1 MLGKAARPE
10 SSAKTNAPVN
20 ICFITNIFPPDI
32 GGPAT
37 YVSHLAEE
45 LHERGHTVAVI
56 ATADDPAD
64 TSAVFPF
71 PVHKVS
77 RQLPVWRRY
86 LALIRTALRVARSA
100 DVIYVNGADLPA
112 IIAGKLLRKPRALKV
127 VGDFAWEYAIRQ
139 NWDVAHID
147 AFQTE
152 RHAWR
157 VEFIR
162 ALQRFYARNAHVV
175 ITPSNYVK
183 SLVVGWGV
191 PGERVQVIY
200 NALTA
205 AVRVDA
211 TQAEAK
217 AELGLNFPTVMT
229 VARLYAWKN
238 VDELIDL
245 VPQIDPAAKLVIVG
259 DGPEQAA
266 LEARARAQGVA
277 ERVVFVGR
285 VPHAEVP
292 LYIRAADVFVL
303 NTQYEGLSHTLLE
316 VRSVGVP
323 IVTTAVGGNFEVIEH
338 GKSGILTPLGDL
350 NAMASAINELLAD
363 PAQGARLCAAAR
375 RGLDYFVWPR
385 LVGETEAV
393 LRRLAGERP
402 LPDMPH
408 ERKDSAHEREGSA
421 HEREGST

>member
-1 MLGKAARPE
+1 M
-10 SSAKTNAPVN
+10 N

-45 LHERGHTVAVI
+45 LHERGHTVSVI

-71 PVHKVS
+71 PVYKVS

-86 LALIRTALRVARSA
+86 LALIRTALRVARHA
-100 DVIYVNGADLPA
+100 DVVYVNGADLPA
-112 IIAGKLLRKPRALKV
+112 IIASKLLRKPRALKV
-127 VGDFAWEYAIRQ
+127 VGDFAWEYAIRH

-157 VEFIR
+157 VEIIR
-162 ALQRFYARNAHVV
+162 NLQRFYARNAHVV

-191 PGERVQVIY
+191 PDERVQVIY
-200 NALTA
+200 NALTE

-211 TQAEAK
+211 TQEAAK
-217 AELGLNFPTVMT
+217 AQLGFNFPTVMT

-238 VDELIDL
+238 VDQLIDL
-245 VPQIDPAAKLVIVG
+245 VPQIHAAAKLVIVG

-266 LEARARAQGVA
+266 LEQRARDQGVA

-285 VPHAEVP
+285 VPHAQVP
-292 LYIRAADVFVL
+292 LYLRAADVFVL

-316 VRSVGVP
+316 VRSLGVP

-338 GKSGILTPLGDL
+338 DKTGILTPLDDL
-350 NAMASAINELLAD
+350 AAMAAAINELLAA
-363 PAQGARLCAAAR
+363 PSKGERLSAAAR
-375 RGLDYFVWPR
+375 AAVQPFAYEAGIRRYAEGYLR
-385 LVGETEAV
+385 LIGA
-393 LRRLAGERP
+393 AP
-402 LPDMPH
+402 C
-408 ERKDSAHEREGSA
+408 DSTSCR
-421 HEREGST
+421 TQ

>member
-1 MLGKAARPE
+1 M
-10 SSAKTNAPVN
+10 N

-71 PVHKVS
+71 PVYKVS

-86 LALIRTALRVARSA
+86 LSLIRTALQVARTA

-112 IIAGKLLRKPRALKV
+112 IIASKLLRKPRALKV
-127 VGDFAWEYAIRQ
+127 VGDFAWEYAIRH

-157 VEFIR
+157 VEIIR
-162 ALQRFYARNAHVV
+162 NLQRFYARNAHIV

-191 PGERVQVIY
+191 PDERVQVIY
-200 NALTA
+200 NALTE
-205 AVRVDA
+205 AVRVDE
-211 TQAEAK
+211 TEESAK
-217 AELGLNFPTVMT
+217 ARLGFDFPTVMT

-238 VDELIDL
+238 VDQLIDL
-245 VPQIDPAAKLVIVG
+245 VPQLHPDAKLVIVG
-259 DGPEQAA
+259 DGPEQAV
-266 LEARARAQGVA
+266 LEQRARDQGVA
-277 ERVVFVGR
+277 DRVVFVGR
-285 VPHAEVP
+285 VPHAQVP
-292 LYIRAADVFVL
+292 LYLRAADVFVL

-338 GKSGILTPLGDL
+338 GKTGILTPLDDL
-350 NAMASAINELLAD
+350 AAMAAAINELLAA
-363 PAQGARLCAAAR
+363 PEQGARLSAAAGA
-375 RGLDYFVWPR
+375 GLDYFVWSR
-385 LVGETEAV
+385 LVAETEAV
-393 LRRLAGERP
+393 LQRLAGEQP
-402 LPDMPH
+402 LPKAPQQ
-408 ERKDSAHEREGSA
+408 RREREGPA
-421 HEREGST
+421 

>member
-1 MLGKAARPE
+1 M
-10 SSAKTNAPVN
+10 N

-64 TSAVFPF
+64 TSATFPF

-77 RQLPVWRRY
+77 RKLPVWRRY
-86 LALIRTALRVARSA
+86 LALIRTALRVAREA

-112 IIAGKLLRKPRALKV
+112 INASKLLRKPRALKV

-157 VEFIR
+157 VEIIR
-162 ALQRFYARNAHVV
+162 KLQRFYARNAHVV

-183 SLVVGWGV
+183 SLVVGWSV
-191 PGERVQVIY
+191 PDERVQVIY
-200 NALTA
+200 NALTE
-205 AVRVDA
+205 AVRVSA
-211 TQAEAK
+211 SQEEAK
-217 AELGLNFPTVMT
+217 AQLGFDFPTVMT

-245 VPQIDPAAKLVIVG
+245 VPQINAEAKLVIVG
-259 DGPEQAA
+259 DGPEQEA
-266 LEARARAQGVA
+266 LEQRARDQGVA
-277 ERVVFVGR
+277 DRVVFVGR

-292 LYIRAADVFVL
+292 LYLRAADVFVL

-338 GKSGILTPLGDL
+338 DKTGILTPLGDL
-350 NAMASAINELLAD
+350 GAMASAINDLLAD
-363 PAQGARLCAAAR
+363 PAKGDRLSAAAR
-375 RGLDYFVWPR
+375 HGLDYYVWSR

-393 LRRLAGERP
+393 LLRLAGEQP
-402 LPDMPH
+402 LTGM
-408 ERKDSAHEREGSA
+408 RQEREGSA
-421 HEREGST
+421 